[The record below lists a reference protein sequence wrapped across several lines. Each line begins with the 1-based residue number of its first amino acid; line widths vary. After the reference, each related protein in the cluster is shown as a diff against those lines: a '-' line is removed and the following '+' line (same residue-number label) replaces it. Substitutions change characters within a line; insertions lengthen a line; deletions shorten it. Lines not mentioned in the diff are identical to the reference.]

1 RVVLASGRARGD
13 GDLLG
18 EAFLAVRTEA
28 QHDSELPRP
37 AHNQLMENAN
47 FLIVE
52 DSPTMRQLISF
63 SLKRF
68 KNARII
74 EAVDGVDA
82 LKKLSGPDKI
92 DLILTDINMPVMDGL
107 KLVSLVRQNAQLK
120 SIPIII
126 ITTEGAEED
135 RERGLALGANAYIS
149 KPIQSSHLIKTI
161 SELLAV

>member
-1 RVVLASGRARGD
+1 
-13 GDLLG
+13 
-18 EAFLAVRTEA
+18 
-28 QHDSELPRP
+28 
-37 AHNQLMENAN
+37 
-47 FLIVE
+47 
-52 DSPTMRQLISF
+52 MRQLISF

-149 KPIQSSHLIKTI
+149 
-161 SELLAV
+161 